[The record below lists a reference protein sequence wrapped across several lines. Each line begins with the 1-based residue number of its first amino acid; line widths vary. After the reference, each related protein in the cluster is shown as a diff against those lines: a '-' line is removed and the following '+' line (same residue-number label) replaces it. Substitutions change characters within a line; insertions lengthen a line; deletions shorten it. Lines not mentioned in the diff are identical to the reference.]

1 MFPEESISKQHGE
14 WWCRRC
20 RYYILKKKK
29 KKECLTFNDISKM
42 PFSFPLSTCS
52 TFSRKET
59 DMNQDRN
66 YLHGNFHWSFC
77 RKGQRDGH
85 FFFNKTL
92 KNSVY
97 ISRWLSPFLNF
108 FLWNAFKKMESYQ
121 PKVAS
126 CLVTGCDTD
135 EGALERSLRMIPVQA
150 WDIFKTS
157 WFSTSLRW

>member
-1 MFPEESISKQHGE
+1 MISQ
-14 WWCRRC
+14 RC
-20 RYYILKKKK
+20 HSLSLYPLVLHSQGKRQIWIKIETISMVIFIEAFAGRGKGM
-29 KKECLTFNDISKM
+29 DI
-42 PFSFPLSTCS
+42 
-52 TFSRKET
+52 
-59 DMNQDRN
+59 
-66 YLHGNFHWSFC
+66 
-77 RKGQRDGH
+77 